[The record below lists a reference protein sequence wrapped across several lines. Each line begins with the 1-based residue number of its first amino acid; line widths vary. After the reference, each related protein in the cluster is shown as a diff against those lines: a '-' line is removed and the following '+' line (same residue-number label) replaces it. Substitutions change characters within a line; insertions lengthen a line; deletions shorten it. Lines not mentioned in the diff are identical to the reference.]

1 MSGTMSPPERQL
13 WPEHPC
19 NKKVAFDLEACG
31 DNDTAGFT
39 DEPVYREPCPL
50 VKKSITI
57 ERREQGEMICQM
69 SKVAPAIV
77 TQLAQELPKCRGGV
91 IAYLDVLRRELTS
104 RAFS

>member
-39 DEPVYREPCPL
+39 DEP
-50 VKKSITI
+50 SI
-57 ERREQGEMICQM
+57 
-69 SKVAPAIV
+69 V
-77 TQLAQELPKCRGGV
+77 
-91 IAYLDVLRRELTS
+91 S
-104 RAFS
+104 RAHS

>member
-1 MSGTMSPPERQL
+1 MSPPERQL

-39 DEPVYREPCPL
+39 GRAVYREPCPL